1 MNAALLDV
9 RNVSRQ
15 FGGLKATDD
24 VSFNLN
30 EGEIVGLIGSNGAG
44 KTTLVNLVTGHL
56 KPSRGEILFRGQDIT
71 GHKPHELARR
81 GLMRTF
87 QIVQP
92 FNDLTALDNVA
103 AAAMFAGHTR
113 SFSGAREQADVA
125 LSNLGIGHCRGHLP
139 VRMTLAERKRLE
151 LARAWVARPKLLF
164 LDEVNAGLNSGEIEG
179 VLGMIRKIAAE
190 GVAIVIIEH
199 LMKVVKGLCP
209 RLIVLHRGQLLAS
222 GPTDEIARNP
232 SVIEAYLGTRG
243 AAAMLGE
250 QP

>member
-1 MNAALLDV
+1 MNTALLEV

-24 VSFNLN
+24 VSFKLN

-56 KPSRGEILFRGQDIT
+56 KPSRGEILFRGRDIT

-113 SFSGAREQADVA
+113 SFSDAREQADAA
-125 LSNLGIGHCRGHLP
+125 LSNLGIGHCRDHLP

-222 GPTDEIARNP
+222 GPTDEVARNP
-232 SVIEAYLGTRG
+232 SVIEAYLGARG

-250 QP
+250 RP

>member
-1 MNAALLDV
+1 MTAALLDV
-9 RNVSRQ
+9 RNVSRE
-15 FGGLKATDD
+15 FGGLKAIDGI
-24 VSFNLN
+24 SFTLN
-30 EGEIVGLIGSNGAG
+30 EGEIVGLLGSNGAG

-56 KPSRGEILFRGQDIT
+56 KPSSGEILFHGHKIT
-71 GHKPHELARR
+71 GRKPHELASR

-103 AAAMFAGHTR
+103 AAAMFTGHAR
-113 SFSGAREQADVA
+113 SFSTAREQADSA
-125 LSNLGIGHCRGHLP
+125 LANLGISHCRDHLP
-139 VRMTLAERKRLE
+139 TRMTLAERKRLE
-151 LARAWVARPKLLF
+151 LARAWVAKPKLLF
-164 LDEVNAGLNSGEIEG
+164 LDEVNAGLNSGEIES

-222 GPTDEIARNP
+222 GPTEEIARNP
-232 SVIEAYLGTRG
+232 AVVEAYLGTRG
-243 AAAMLGE
+243 AAAMLGDRS
-250 QP
+250 

>member
-1 MNAALLDV
+1 MNTALLDV
-9 RNVSRQ
+9 RGLYRQ

-24 VSFNLN
+24 VSFKLN

-71 GHKPHELARR
+71 GHKPHQLARR

-113 SFSGAREQADVA
+113 SFSGAREQADAA
-125 LSNLGIGHCRGHLP
+125 LDNLGIGHCRDHLP

-151 LARAWVARPKLLF
+151 LARAWVARRSCCFSTK
-164 LDEVNAGLNSGEIEG
+164 
-179 VLGMIRKIAAE
+179 
-190 GVAIVIIEH
+190 
-199 LMKVVKGLCP
+199 
-209 RLIVLHRGQLLAS
+209 
-222 GPTDEIARNP
+222 
-232 SVIEAYLGTRG
+232 
-243 AAAMLGE
+243 
-250 QP
+250 